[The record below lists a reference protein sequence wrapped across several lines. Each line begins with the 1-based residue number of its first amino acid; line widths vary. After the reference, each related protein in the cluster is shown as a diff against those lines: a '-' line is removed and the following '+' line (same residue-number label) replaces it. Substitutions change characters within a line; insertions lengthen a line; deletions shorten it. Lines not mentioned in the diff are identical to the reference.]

1 MLKAGGC
8 RSWTTKG
15 SRTRDELGGNDDHMT
30 EGFLLADEGVPNR
43 PDTVV
48 YDADTQI
55 TGVSGSMV
63 DDRRYCR

>member
-1 MLKAGGC
+1 
-8 RSWTTKG
+8 
-15 SRTRDELGGNDDHMT
+15 MT